1 MRPKE
6 TPHRVRGGGHSIVKH
21 PVFNNLNLTDLIIW
35 RILFNKMFFDLNFHK
50 ERIDMASER
59 IPVPVTLKEKLLHYG
74 EILDDDDEDTIE
86 ARKFIELI
94 NIRREKGCTIK
105 EIQDMS
111 CLISSI
117 ERQIKEGDL
126 IFEYAERLR
135 QKGISPLSREA
146 DSEKMSIL
154 LESVGSPDP
163 EILSDFNKTL
173 DVARLLMELGR
184 RKKQEEG
191 KNEKAQGQSRGD

>member
-1 MRPKE
+1 
-6 TPHRVRGGGHSIVKH
+6 
-21 PVFNNLNLTDLIIW
+21 
-35 RILFNKMFFDLNFHK
+35 
-50 ERIDMASER
+50 MASER